1 MYFGALSSIVIFN
14 LLTKIVTV
22 FCVGRSSVGRSVG
35 TRAVVVVMFLFL
47 GASFGEVELLR
58 ADGTTAPRLATCRC
72 VGENKGGENKGCE
85 VLVVS
90 GHMFDL
96 LTDVFYGIRMK
107 LVDQVRVSVCL
118 FIPN

>member
-1 MYFGALSSIVIFN
+1 MV
-14 LLTKIVTV
+14 
-22 FCVGRSSVGRSVG
+22 
-35 TRAVVVVMFLFL
+35 FLFA

-90 GHMFDL
+90 GHMFEL

-107 LVDQVRVSVCL
+107 LVDQVSVSVCVSK
-118 FIPN
+118 